1 MELLLFGIVLWYAG
15 RCLTE
20 FGVGVRRMLDSLKF
34 TEYEDPCEYEEN
46 GDGNE

>member
-1 MELLLFGIVLWYAG
+1 MELVLLGIVLWYAG

-34 TEYEDPCEYEEN
+34 TEYEDPGEFEKN
-46 GDGNE
+46 GGGK